1 MRHTLIDSSTAA
13 HPTGP
18 TTGGQLFRV
27 PSGPFAGRVF
37 AVFAPTPSVIA
48 WTWAAPPHNNW
59 QDVVDVITDA
69 ADEPFAAIMDREGN
83 VYLVYTQSATGS
95 LTFQKFVFASGTWAA
110 QSPSTVYDSV
120 TSVNRQP
127 SILKDSYD
135 RVWVAWASDDSGV
148 VTWRVKRSIDD
159 GQTFGGG
166 AADPGTDLSG
176 NLAGANGI
184 LVQRGSTIHSL
195 HIADAATLWNR
206 QIGLDDLTWSSADS
220 LYTGAALSDSF
231 HAALAP
237 DGMLG
242 VVFAADS
249 ALWFREYDG
258 VAWRPVVQ
266 AANQAAESPSVEY
279 IGTTPHILFLV
290 AAGIGQQ
297 ELRTCHGEGGG
308 FTDPIPALTQLTTFA
323 SVVLY
328 DADAPV
334 PYADGTNAASD
345 SVVADVFHPTSGAL
359 LKDPDDAVYLG
370 GDDRFSFLS
379 VILDTAGTNGTVAW
393 SYWDGATWQEFTP
406 DSGSFHFDSAVGTVR
421 LFADGDSTP
430 AAWQKSTVDGRS
442 RYWIRVVVQS
452 AFTTAPIASQLT
464 AIPNLQTILPLRG

>member
-18 TTGGQLFRV
+18 STGGQLFRV

-37 AVFAPTPSVIA
+37 AVFARTPSVIG
-48 WTWAAPPHNNW
+48 WTWSDPPHNNW
-59 QDVVDVITDA
+59 QDVVDAITDA
-69 ADEPFAAIMDREGN
+69 ADQPFAAIMDREGD

-95 LTFQKFVFASGTWAA
+95 LTFQKLVFASGTWAA

-120 TSVNRQP
+120 TSTNRQP
-127 SILKDSYD
+127 SLLKDSYD
-135 RVWVAWASDDSGV
+135 RLWVAWASDDSGV

-159 GQTFGGG
+159 GQTFGSG

-184 LVQRGSTIHSL
+184 LLQRGTAIHSL
-195 HIADAATLWNR
+195 YIADGTTLWHR
-206 QIGLDDLTWSSADS
+206 QIGLDDLIWGPADS
-220 LYTGAALSDSF
+220 LYTGVGLSESF

-258 VAWRPVVQ
+258 VTWRPLMQ
-266 AANQAAESPSVEY
+266 AAAQIAESPSVEY
-279 IGTTPHILFLV
+279 IGTTPHILFL
-290 AAGIGQQ
+290 ATAGEGQR
-297 ELRTCHGEGGG
+297 ELRTCHAEGGG
-308 FTDPIPALTQLTTFA
+308 FTAPAPALSQLTALA
-323 SVVLY
+323 SVLLY

-334 PYADGTNAASD
+334 PYADRTEASSD
-345 SVVADVFHPTSGAL
+345 GVTADVFHPTSGAL
-359 LKDPDDAVYLG
+359 LKDPGDAVYFG
-370 GDDRFSFLS
+370 GDDRFSFLN
-379 VILDTAGTNGTVAW
+379 VILDTAGANGTVAW
-393 SYWDGATWQEFTP
+393 SYWDGATWQNFTP
-406 DSGSFHFDSAVGTVR
+406 DSGSFHFDSAAATVR

-430 AAWQKSTVDGRS
+430 VAWQKAVVDGRS
-442 RYWIRVVVQS
+442 RYWIRAVAQS

-464 AIPNLQTILPLRG
+464 AIPNLKNILPLRG